1 VAISPSK
8 NAQQRDEGNG
18 NDEFE
23 TIVFP
28 LALDLPQP
36 LDQNGCL
43 SHYHAT
49 KSMRPMVVIRV

>member
-8 NAQQRDEGNG
+8 SAQQREEKRG

-28 LALDLPQP
+28 LALAPAATTEPEWLPEP
-36 LDQNGCL
+36 LSCNKIHETHGGD
-43 SHYHAT
+43 
-49 KSMRPMVVIRV
+49 